1 MANPAPVRKIIHV
14 DMDMFY
20 AAVELLEHPELRDQP
35 VVVGGSPKSR
45 SVVTTANYVARKYG
59 IHSAMSCAEAYRRC
73 PECVFIK
80 PDFPKYRKY
89 SEIIR
94 SIFFKYTDLVEP
106 LSLDEAYLDVT
117 VNKTGEASATRI
129 AGAIKNEIFE
139 QTGLTASAGVAPS
152 MFVAKIAS
160 DYKKPD
166 GLTVV
171 PPEKVL
177 EFIRPLPVRRIPGI
191 GPVSDAHMAKLG
203 IRTVAELAAK
213 TREWLQ
219 EHFGSFGQYLWEIAQ
234 GIDDREVTP
243 SWERKSL
250 GAEETFEMD
259 LLDVREIED
268 YLRGCARSVFDQLTK
283 EGKRAR
289 TVTLKIKYHNF
300 RSVTRRR
307 TLEDFIGTA
316 DQIFVVA
323 RDLLSRTDA
332 GRIKIRLAGISLST
346 FSPKETSAR
355 PVQLGFPNLS

>member
-1 MANPAPVRKIIHV
+1 MGDPGTMRKIIHV

-20 AAVELLEHPELRDQP
+20 AAVELLEHQELRDRP

-80 PDFPKYRKY
+80 PDFPKYQKY
-89 SEIIR
+89 SQIIR
-94 SIFFKYTDLVEP
+94 SIFFKFTELVEP

-117 VNKTGEASATRI
+117 VNKRGELSATRI
-129 AGAIKNEIFE
+129 AREIKNEIFE
-139 QTGLTASAGVAPS
+139 QTCLTASAGVAPN

-177 EFIRPLPVRRIPGI
+177 DFIRPLPVRRIPGI

-203 IRTVAELAAK
+203 IRTVADLASQ
-213 TREWLQ
+213 TSEWLE
-219 EHFGSFGQYLWEIAQ
+219 EHFGSFGQYLWEIAR
-234 GIDDREVTP
+234 GIDERDVTP

-250 GAEETFEMD
+250 GEEETFERD
-259 LLDVREIED
+259 LLDLREIEE
-268 YLRGCARSVFDQLTK
+268 YLRGCSDHVFKQLNK

-307 TLEDFIGTA
+307 TLDDFINSA
-316 DQIFVVA
+316 DEIFEVVC
-323 RDLLSRTDA
+323 DLLSRTDA
-332 GRIKIRLAGISLST
+332 GRVKIRLAGISLST
-346 FSPKETSAR
+346 YNRKDKSLPQT
-355 PVQLGFPNLS
+355 QLAFPDCS

>member
-1 MANPAPVRKIIHV
+1 MANPDQVRKIIHV

-35 VVVGGSPKSR
+35 VVVGGSPNSR

-73 PECVFIK
+73 PQCVFIK
-80 PDFPKYRKY
+80 PDFAKYHKY

-117 VNKTGEASATRI
+117 INKIGEASATRL
-129 AGAIKNEIFE
+129 ASAIKSEIFD
-139 QTGLTASAGVAPS
+139 QTRLTASAGVAPN

-160 DYKKPD
+160 DFKKPD

-191 GPVSDAHMAKLG
+191 GPKSDAHMAELG
-203 IRTVAELAAK
+203 IRTVADLAAQ
-213 TREWLQ
+213 TREWLE
-219 EHFGSFGQYLWEIAQ
+219 EHFGSFGEYLYDIAR
-234 GIDDREVTP
+234 GIDEREVTP
-243 SWERKSL
+243 FWERKSL
-250 GAEETFEMD
+250 GAEETFERD
-259 LLDVREIED
+259 LLEIGEIEN
-268 YLRGCARSVFDQLTK
+268 YLQYCARNVFDQLTK

-300 RSVTRRR
+300 QSITRRR
-307 TLEDFIGTA
+307 TLEDFIETA
-316 DQIFVVA
+316 DEIFEVA
-323 RDLLSRTDA
+323 RDLLARTDA
-332 GRIKIRLAGISLST
+332 GRVKIRLAGISLST
-346 FSPKETSAR
+346 FNKKEKSGSE
-355 PVQLGFPNLS
+355 VQLPFPTLS